1 MHQPNGLQT
10 IESCAAIPTRSQG
23 SKSGSTSTA
32 NTRQFGP
39 TSRER
44 NLHRPMPTRLSACPT
59 NSQSTSAPTP
69 AKVTSRSPP
78 APQRAPPCSRF
89 FLGTCYC
96 LISCVKNFRIQYM
109 YIAVASIDNPLPRAN
124 RYLPELCIKIKTE
137 LTTNYTIPFQP
148 IWIWV
153 FKIHSLQVRLIVKS
167 FNSLWFS
174 SIKGHHLPSINGIS
188 TPGACVQRQFGRWAV
203 VASLAVTVR

>member
-1 MHQPNGLQT
+1 
-10 IESCAAIPTRSQG
+10 
-23 SKSGSTSTA
+23 
-32 NTRQFGP
+32 
-39 TSRER
+39 
-44 NLHRPMPTRLSACPT
+44 
-59 NSQSTSAPTP
+59 
-69 AKVTSRSPP
+69 
-78 APQRAPPCSRF
+78 
-89 FLGTCYC
+89 
-96 LISCVKNFRIQYM
+96 M

-188 TPGACVQRQFGRWAV
+188 TPGACVQRQFGDGRS
-203 VASLAVTVR
+203 SLPSPCQSDSSA